1 MSTEAITLEIDSEAA
16 QAFRSVSVAER
27 EKLQVLL
34 GIWLK
39 EYATADT
46 ASLKETMDQLSRD
59 AQSRGL
65 TPETLESILEE
76 E

>member
-16 QAFRSVSVAER
+16 QAFKSVSAEER

-34 GIWLK
+34 GVWLK
-39 EYATADT
+39 EYARAD
-46 ASLKETMDQLSRD
+46 ASSLKEAMDEINWK

-65 TPETLESILEE
+65 TPEILESIFEE

>member
-1 MSTEAITLEIDSEAA
+1 MVTETITLEIDSEAA
-16 QAFRSVSVAER
+16 QAFKSVSADER
-27 EKLQVLL
+27 EKLQVLF

-39 EYATADT
+39 EYARAESV
-46 ASLKETMDQLSRD
+46 SLKDTMTKISQK

-65 TPETLESILEE
+65 TPEILESIIEE